1 MNTAV
6 VILEKFLNAKGDA
19 VSGAELARAQGVS
32 RVSVWGRLQQL
43 REEGFEFE
51 ASTRVGYR
59 LVKTPGKIHG
69 ALLEAWLRQFVVA
82 GSPVARVH
90 ALASVD
96 STNEEAARRLG
107 AGEAAPFLV
116 VASAQTQG
124 RGRRGRVWESGD
136 AGNLYMSF
144 AVMPLFAPEK
154 VQGVTLAIGLRLC
167 VRLAERYHL
176 PLQIKWPNDLMCGG
190 RKIAG
195 ILAEARMD
203 SDQVREIVFGLGL
216 KVNSRLEDF
225 PAELRSKAGSLAH
238 ASGTV
243 LEINE
248 TAALCAATVFETFE
262 RFLTDG
268 AGSDFRALWE
278 QHDFLAGK
286 KVVASGGGREVSGA
300 VLGLDATGALLVRD
314 GAGVVHA
321 LNSGEVTLARVP
333 RASRLPPPPDMFP
346 SLRPPLPCPP

>member
-19 VSGAELARAQGVS
+19 VSGAELARALGVS

-59 LVKTPGKIHG
+59 LVKTPGGLHG
-69 ALLEAWLRQFVVA
+69 ALLEAWLRQFTTPSDA
-82 GSPVARVH
+82 PVARVH

-107 AGEAAPFLV
+107 TGEAAPFLV

-136 AGNLYMSF
+136 VGNLYMSF
-144 AVMPLFAPEK
+144 AFRPLFAPEK

-167 VRLAERYHL
+167 VRLAERYRL
-176 PLQIKWPNDLMCGG
+176 PLQIKWPNDLMCDG
-190 RKIAG
+190 RKVAG

-203 SDQVREIVFGLGL
+203 SDQVREIVFGIGL
-216 KVNSRLEDF
+216 NVNSRLEDF
-225 PAELRSKAGSLAH
+225 PAELRGKAGSLAH
-238 ASGTV
+238 ASGAA

-248 TAALCAATVFETFE
+248 TAALCAAVVFETFA
-262 RFLTDG
+262 RFLEEG
-268 AGSDFRALWE
+268 AGADFGELWAK
-278 QHDFLAGK
+278 HDFLAGK
-286 KVVASGGGREVSGA
+286 VVVASGGGREVAGA

-314 GAGVVHA
+314 DAGVVHA
-321 LNSGEVTLARVP
+321 LNSGEVTLAARS
-333 RASRLPPPPDMFP
+333 AMQ
-346 SLRPPLPCPP
+346 